1 MRADP
6 VSPRPPL
13 DPAVAPP
20 RRPVEPAT
28 APPRRHL
35 DPRFYQIAVLSGLV
49 IYGLGWLQFDI
60 TPERAV
66 LLLSTALLTQYVCTK
81 LWRLPKY
88 DPKSAVIS
96 GLSLCLLLRT
106 NYAWLAVMAAVIT
119 ISSKF
124 VIRWNGKH
132 VFNPTNFG
140 LVFLMALG
148 APVWVSPGQWGNVA
162 YFGFL
167 MACLGGLVVN
177 RAARSDVT
185 YAFLLSFAALQFGRA
200 LLVLQRWQVPLHRL
214 ESGALLL
221 FAFFMISDPKTTP
234 NSRAGRILFACL
246 VTALAGFI
254 QFGLYRTNGIL
265 VSLAILSM
273 AVPLIDRFLPG
284 VPYDWSRVRSKPQPQ
299 GVSDEASSGVRRP
312 ALDRPVLG

>member
-6 VSPRPPL
+6 VTPRPPL
-13 DPAVAPP
+13 DPSAA
-20 RRPVEPAT
+20 AS
-28 APPRRHL
+28 RRHL
-35 DPRFYQIAVLSGLV
+35 DPRFYQIAVLSGLL
-49 IYGLGWLQFDI
+49 IYGLGWLHFDI
-60 TPERAV
+60 TPGRAA

-81 LWRLPKY
+81 LWGLPKF
-88 DPKSAVIS
+88 DPKSALIS

-106 NYAWLAVMAAVIT
+106 NYAMLAIAAAVIT
-119 ISSKF
+119 IASKF
-124 VIRWNGKH
+124 VVRWNGKH
-132 VFNPTNFG
+132 IFNPTNFG
-140 LVFLMALG
+140 LVFLMVVG

-185 YAFLLSFAALQFGRA
+185 YAFLISFAALQFGRA
-200 LLVLQRWQVPLHRL
+200 FLVTQRWQVPLHRL

-246 VTALAGFI
+246 VTVLAGFI
-254 QFGLYRTNGIL
+254 QFGLYRTNSIL
-265 VSLAILSM
+265 WSLAILST
-273 AVPLIDRFLPG
+273 AVPLIDRLLPG
-284 VPYDWSRVRSKPQPQ
+284 VQYDWSRVRSKPQPQ
-299 GVSDEASSGVRRP
+299 GVPDEAASGVRQP
-312 ALDRPVLG
+312 ALDRPALGPTGA

>member
-6 VSPRPPL
+6 VKPRPPL
-13 DPAVAPP
+13 DPSAATPW
-20 RRPVEPAT
+20 RR
-28 APPRRHL
+28 L
-35 DPRFYQIAVLSGLV
+35 DPRFYQIAVLSGLL
-49 IYGLGWLQFDI
+49 IYGLGWLHFDI
-60 TPERAV
+60 TPDRAA

-81 LWRLPKY
+81 LWGLPKF
-88 DPKSAVIS
+88 DPKSALIS

-106 NYAWLAVMAAVIT
+106 NFPLLAIVAAVIT

-132 VFNPTNFG
+132 IFNPTNFG
-140 LVFLMALG
+140 LVFLMVVG

-162 YFGFL
+162 YFGFV

-185 YAFLLSFAALQFGRA
+185 YAFLVSFAALQFGRA
-200 LLVLQRWQVPLHRL
+200 FLVMQRWPVPLHRL

-234 NSRAGRILFACL
+234 NSRAGRILF
-246 VTALAGFI
+246 
-254 QFGLYRTNGIL
+254 GLYRTNGIL
-265 VSLAILSM
+265 WSLAILSM
-273 AVPLIDRFLPG
+273 AVPLIDRLLPG
-284 VPYDWSRVRSKPQPQ
+284 VQYDWSRVRTNPQPQ
-299 GVSDEASSGVRRP
+299 GVPDEASSGVRQP
-312 ALDRPVLG
+312 ALDRPALG